1 MKIFI
6 ADCIRIYIFA
16 AFRTINKMLDAMK
29 KIFSFVI
36 VLAAVAM
43 VSCGGNT
50 TKKAA
55 ETEAA
60 ATEAVAAPASEA
72 AACAEKCDSTAC
84 ANCEKCD
91 STKTCCAEKT
101 AEAEAAK

>member
-50 TKKAA
+50 TKKDAA
-55 ETEAA
+55 TEAA
-60 ATEAVAAPASEA
+60 ATGADAAPACEA
-72 AACAEKCDSTAC
+72 GAGAGKWDSAAWRCSCRLYT
-84 ANCEKCD
+84 
-91 STKTCCAEKT
+91 TKTCCAEKA

>member
-1 MKIFI
+1 
-6 ADCIRIYIFA
+6 
-16 AFRTINKMLDAMK
+16 MLDAMK

-60 ATEAVAAPASEA
+60 ATEAVAAP
-72 AACAEKCDSTAC
+72 EKCDSTAC

-91 STKTCCAEKT
+91 STKTCCAEKA

>member
-1 MKIFI
+1 
-6 ADCIRIYIFA
+6 
-16 AFRTINKMLDAMK
+16 MLDAMK

-43 VSCGGNT
+43 VS
-50 TKKAA
+50 
-55 ETEAA
+55 
-60 ATEAVAAPASEA
+60 
-72 AACAEKCDSTAC
+72 ACAEKCDSTAC

-91 STKTCCAEKT
+91 STKTCCAEKA